1 MEQESI
7 EAVEEVVEEAKVV
20 GVEVVQLMIA
30 AKTRH
35 ERRSKQ

>member
-7 EAVEEVVEEAKVV
+7 EAVEEVVEEARVA

-30 AKTRH
+30 EKTRH